1 MLCSSLLDPIFAP
14 AFSDSLFGYQP
25 TLTTATNP
33 SIHVPPT
40 DRLRLQGTPISFPTH
55 DDVLGQLFL
64 LRRRCVYRHTLS
76 ATLCS
81 VELLSQSLVIDG
93 ASGGIPPA
101 LPEGD
106 VEQIILLEEQR
117 ERADGG
123 WLQTAGSSLVPSFYR
138 SARIE

>member
-1 MLCSSLLDPIFAP
+1 MLCSSLLDPIFVP
-14 AFSDSLFGYQP
+14 AFSDSLFGYQS

-33 SIHVPPT
+33 LIHVPPA
-40 DRLRLQGTPISFPTH
+40 DRLRLQETPISLPTH
-55 DDVLGQLFL
+55 DDDLGRLFW
-64 LRRRCVYRHTLS
+64 RRCVYRHTLS

-123 WLQTAGSSLVPSFYR
+123 
-138 SARIE
+138 